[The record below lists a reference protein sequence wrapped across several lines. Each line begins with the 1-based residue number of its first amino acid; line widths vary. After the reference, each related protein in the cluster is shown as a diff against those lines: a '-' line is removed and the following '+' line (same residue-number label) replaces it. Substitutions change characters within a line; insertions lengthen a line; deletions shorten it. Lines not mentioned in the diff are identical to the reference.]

1 MFVVIVNFPPI
12 SAGKDAEFR
21 KWFAQTNKGFANYKG
36 FISRRLLKP
45 IKGGNYT
52 AIVEHESQET
62 FMSMQNSPTHNE
74 ASKSLG
80 PILDGSQ
87 SPQFYEVIVG

>member
-12 SAGKDAEFR
+12 KMGKDAEFR
-21 KWFAQTNKGFANYKG
+21 EWFVKTNKGFANYQG

-45 IKGGNYT
+45 ITGGNYA
-52 AIVEHESQET
+52 AIVEHESHET
-62 FMSMQNSPTHNE
+62 FTSMQNSPTHFE
-74 ASKSLG
+74 ASKSLE